1 MARTKPPFGH
11 RKSAKSGFLSFGKV
25 NMTDTSNSPTS
36 LVRRGAGSAALVGA
50 GLLHLFITPEYLKEK
65 LYIGLLFGLSVPL
78 CLGLALRLW
87 KRDDKRAWLAGSLLC
102 GGMILGFLLSRTVG
116 LPGFDES
123 GVWEHWTEGFP
134 ALAAELGFLGLA
146 VGAFLGTPNVTD
158 RGFAERNL
166 QSQAMSSN

>member
-1 MARTKPPFGH
+1 
-11 RKSAKSGFLSFGKV
+11 
-25 NMTDTSNSPTS
+25 MTDTSNSPAS

-50 GLLHLFITPEYLKEK
+50 GLLHLFITPEYVKEK

-78 CLGLALRLW
+78 CFGLAVWLW
-87 KRDDKRAWLAGSLLC
+87 KQDDKRAWLAGSLLC
-102 GGMILGFLLSRTVG
+102 GGMVVGFLLSRTVG

-146 VGAFLGTPNVTD
+146 VSAVGSTSSPTS
-158 RGFAERNL
+158 RSGFAEHGL
-166 QSQAMSSN
+166 QTTRATSN